1 MTHQKNLEIAGG
13 LWALP
18 QHAHKVMD
26 SELALSVA
34 QALDTL
40 EKETLE
46 KAALAICPHQGMQ
59 KVVHRFCCE
68 HAQAI
73 RNLGGGE

>member
-26 SELALSVA
+26 AELALSFA

-46 KAALAICPHQGMQ
+46 RAA
-59 KVVHRFCCE
+59 RFTE
-68 HAQAI
+68 THNGSLKSMATGI
-73 RNLGGGE
+73 RNLGRGE